1 MDEQLPR
8 VSESLGDTEKFPWTH
23 QGTCL
28 GCLKHRTTVQ
38 DSSWSQA
45 LRPAGL
51 QPKGCSHGPR
61 PPLPLSG
68 SSRAQ
73 GHLVPPALLL
83 TAGARGRGDPVS
95 TVHSP
100 LPWQG
105 LGGTAKVAGML
116 GVHWAWGG
124 SLSEQASQGMSRA
137 GVRHPEGSTALQQ
150 SPGVHFSPQ
159 QTGATSATPGQ
170 GLG

>member
-1 MDEQLPR
+1 M
-8 VSESLGDTEKFPWTH
+8 FPWTH

-28 GCLKHRTTVQ
+28 GHLKHHSTVQ
-38 DSSWSQA
+38 ESSWPQA

-68 SSRAQ
+68 SPRAQ
-73 GHLVPPALLL
+73 GGLVPPALLL
-83 TAGARGRGDPVS
+83 TAGAWGRGDPVS

-105 LGGTAKVAGML
+105 LCGTAKVAGML
-116 GVHWAWGG
+116 GVRGACDG
-124 SLSEQASQGMSRA
+124 SPSEQASQGMTRA
-137 GVRHPEGSTALQQ
+137 GVRRPEGNATLQQ
-150 SPGVHFSPQ
+150 SPGS
-159 QTGATSATPGQ
+159 TSAHDRQGPSVPGLAKALADRSSLLLCIPHTTRQ
-170 GLG
+170 L